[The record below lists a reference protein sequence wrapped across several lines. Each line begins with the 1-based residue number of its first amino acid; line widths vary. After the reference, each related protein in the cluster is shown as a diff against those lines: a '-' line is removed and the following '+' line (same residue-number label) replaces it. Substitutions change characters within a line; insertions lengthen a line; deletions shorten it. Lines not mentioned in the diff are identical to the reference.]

1 MNTSTRSAT
10 RSLFVAIRTM
20 ILATVALGIIYP
32 LVITGIGQLTM
43 PGRADG
49 SMVRIADGRIVGSR
63 LIGQSFTD
71 TKGNPLPRYFQSRP
85 SAAGAGYD
93 GASSSGSNL
102 GPNNKD
108 LSTAIAQRKAQVA
121 AFNHVPPSQVPADAV
136 TASGSGLDPDISTA
150 YADLQIDRVAQA
162 RNVSRD
168 KVAAMI
174 AAHTQGR
181 SLGFLGE
188 ARVNVL
194 QINLALDEMEG

>member
-10 RSLFVAIRTM
+10 RTLFVAVRAM

-32 LVITGIGQLTM
+32 LIITGIGQLTM

-49 SMVRIADGRIVGSR
+49 SMVRTADGRTAGSR
-63 LIGQSFTD
+63 LIGQSFINA
-71 TKGNPLPRYFQSRP
+71 KGNPLPRYFQSRP

-108 LSTAIAQRKAQVA
+108 LSTTIAQRKAQIA
-121 AFNHVPPSQVPADAV
+121 KFNHVAPAQVPPDAV

-150 YADLQIDRVAQA
+150 YADIQINRVAQA
-162 RNVSRD
+162 RHVSSARIVAI
-168 KVAAMI
+168 VAAN
-174 AAHTQGR
+174 TRGP
-181 SLGFLGE
+181 SLGLLGE

-194 QINLALDEMEG
+194 QVNLALDHMKG